1 MQDKLYIKNKNLKT
15 EIFIKKNYIPTFIKK
30 ISQKKEKVFCI
41 IDSKIKIHLKLKKF
55 KNIKIISV
63 NCGEK
68 IKEEIYS
75 TFIYFLKFYKL
86 YSYLIFYNRLHFLFY
101 QLEKN

>member
-55 KNIKIISV
+55 KNIKIISAYPDLISFR
-63 NCGEK
+63 GKLFK
-68 IKEEIYS
+68 IEIS
-75 TFIYFLKFYKL
+75 INTSLG
-86 YSYLIFYNRLHFLFY
+86 
-101 QLEKN
+101 